1 MGVVPAHPH
10 RVGELDVDGELVPP
24 RNALR
29 AAVPFDLT
37 GSPAISIPF
46 GWSSEGL
53 PIGVQIVGRHFD
65 ERSILRAAAAL
76 ETSKGDAMRPP
87 L

>member
-10 RVGELDVDGELVPP
+10 GVKELDVDGQLVPP

-46 GWSSEGL
+46 GWSADGL
-53 PIGVQIVGRHFD
+53 PLGVQLVGRHFD
-65 ERSILRAAAAL
+65 ERSVLKAAAAL
-76 ETSKGDAMRPP
+76 ETARGETRRPP
-87 L
+87 V